1 MVGGAGSGRRPRAGV
16 SPGSTSPL
24 SPPAGPPCLPDDRNV
39 DLLDAVILAELLGMP
54 RSRRVLQP
62 RSGGCGEGDQRALP
76 GPEELLARVDAAGA
90 VLQEELERAARQA
103 VRLLRRAGRQ
113 GVVPLVF
120 GAPDYPPVL
129 AAIPDPP
136 PVLWCRG
143 RPAALEAPAVA
154 IVGSRTGS
162 PYAREVAARL
172 GADLAGRGVA
182 VVSGLA
188 RGVDAA
194 AHRGALDAG
203 GITIAALGCGADVVY
218 PPEHGPLLAQLTGRG
233 AAVSELAPGA
243 PPRPFHFPRRNRII
257 SGLSLA
263 VVVVEASER
272 SGSLIT
278 ARCAAE
284 QGREVMAVPGNVLSG
299 RCRGGHAL
307 IRDGAKVVETAEDI
321 LEEIRPQVG
330 QVRHDRQRG
339 DGGRPPEQPD
349 AAGGLLRWMD
359 PGESYDLDELAG
371 LSGLDRSALSTQV
384 LELELDGR
392 ITRRDGGRFSRS

>member
-1 MVGGAGSGRRPRAGV
+1 
-16 SPGSTSPL
+16 
-24 SPPAGPPCLPDDRNV
+24 
-39 DLLDAVILAELLGMP
+39 MP
-54 RSRRVLQP
+54 RGRRVLQP
-62 RSGGCGEGDQRALP
+62 RGGSRGDGDQRALP
-76 GPEELLARVDAAGA
+76 GPDELLARLDAAGA
-90 VLQEELERAARQA
+90 TLQDELGRAAHRA
-103 VRLLRRAGRQ
+103 VRLLRRAGEH
-113 GVVPLVF
+113 GVAPLVF
-120 GAPDYPPVL
+120 GAPDYPAAL

-143 RPAALEAPAVA
+143 RPAALAAPAVA
-154 IVGSRTGS
+154 IVGSRSGS

-172 GADLAGRGVA
+172 GADLAGCGVA

-194 AHRGALDAG
+194 AHRGALAAG
-203 GITIAALGCGADVVY
+203 GVTIAVLGCGADIVY
-218 PPEHGPLLAQLTGRG
+218 PPEHGPLLAQLAAQG

-307 IRDGAKVVETAEDI
+307 IKDGAKVVETADDI
-321 LEEIRPQVG
+321 VEEIRLQVE
-330 QVRHDRQRG
+330 VRG
-339 DGGRPPEQPD
+339 EGGPRPEEPD
-349 AAGGLLRWMD
+349 EAGCLLRRMD
-359 PGESYDLDELAG
+359 PGESYDLDELAD
-371 LSGLDRSALSTQV
+371 LSGLNRSALATQV
-384 LELELDGR
+384 LELELAGR
-392 ITRRDGGRFSRS
+392 ITRLAGGRFRRS

>member
-1 MVGGAGSGRRPRAGV
+1 M
-16 SPGSTSPL
+16 
-24 SPPAGPPCLPDDRNV
+24 
-39 DLLDAVILAELLGMP
+39 DLLDAVILAELLATP
-54 RSRRVLQP
+54 RGRRVLQP
-62 RSGGCGEGDQRALP
+62 RGASGRDGDQRVLP
-76 GPEELLARVDAAGA
+76 GPDQLLARLDAAGA
-90 VLQEELERAARQA
+90 ALQDELGQAARRA
-103 VRLLRRAGRQ
+103 VRLLRRAGEH
-113 GVVPLVF
+113 GVAPLVF
-120 GAPDYPPVL
+120 GAPDYPAAL

-143 RPAALEAPAVA
+143 RPAVA
-154 IVGSRTGS
+154 IVGSRSGS

-194 AHRGALDAG
+194 AHRGALAAG
-203 GITIAALGCGADVVY
+203 GVTIAVLGCGADIVY
-218 PPEHGPLLAQLTGRG
+218 PPEHGPLLAQLAAQG

-307 IRDGAKVVETAEDI
+307 IKDGAKVVETADDI
-321 LEEIRPQVG
+321 VEEIRPQIG
-330 QVRHDRQRG
+330 ARGEDRP
-339 DGGRPPEQPD
+339 RPEEPD
-349 AAGGLLRWMD
+349 EAGCLLRRMD

-371 LSGLDRSALSTQV
+371 LSGLSRGALATHV
-384 LELELDGR
+384 LELELAGR
-392 ITRRDGGRFSRS
+392 ITRLDGGRFSRS

>member
-1 MVGGAGSGRRPRAGV
+1 
-16 SPGSTSPL
+16 
-24 SPPAGPPCLPDDRNV
+24 
-39 DLLDAVILAELLGMP
+39 MP
-54 RSRRVLQP
+54 RGRRVLQP
-62 RSGGCGEGDQRALP
+62 RGASRGDGDQRVLP
-76 GPEELLARVDAAGA
+76 DPDQLLARLDAAGA
-90 VLQEELERAARQA
+90 ALQDELGQAARRA
-103 VRLLRRAGRQ
+103 VRLLRRAGEH
-113 GVVPLVF
+113 GIAPLVF
-120 GAPDYPPVL
+120 GAPDYPAAL

-143 RPAALEAPAVA
+143 RPASLAAPAVA
-154 IVGSRTGS
+154 IVGARSGS
-162 PYAREVAARL
+162 PYAREVAGRL
-172 GADLAGRGVA
+172 GAGLAARGVA

-194 AHRGALDAG
+194 AHRGALAAG
-203 GITIAALGCGADVVY
+203 GVTIAVLGCGADIIY
-218 PPEHGPLLAQLTGRG
+218 PPEHGPLLAELAARG

-307 IRDGAKVVETAEDI
+307 IKDGAKVVETADDI
-321 LEEIRPQVG
+321 VEEIRLPVG
-330 QVRHDRQRG
+330 VRGGGGPRPEEPDGADR
-339 DGGRPPEQPD
+339 
-349 AAGGLLRWMD
+349 LLRRMD

-371 LSGLDRSALSTQV
+371 LSGLSRSALATRV
-384 LELELDGR
+384 LELELAGR
-392 ITRRDGGRFSRS
+392 ITRLDGGRFSRS

>member
-1 MVGGAGSGRRPRAGV
+1 MPRGRR
-16 SPGSTSPL
+16 
-24 SPPAGPPCLPDDRNV
+24 
-39 DLLDAVILAELLGMP
+39 I
-54 RSRRVLQP
+54 LQP
-62 RSGGCGEGDQRALP
+62 RSASRGEGDQRVLP
-76 GPEELLARVDAAGA
+76 GPDELLARVDAVGPA
-90 VLQEELERAARQA
+90 LQNELGQAARQA
-103 VRLLRRAGRQ
+103 VRRLRRAGQ
-113 GVVPLVF
+113 HGLVPLVF
-120 GAPDYPPVL
+120 GAPGYPPLL

-162 PYAREVAARL
+162 SYAREVAARL
-172 GADLAGRGVA
+172 GADLAARGVA

-188 RGVDAA
+188 RGIDAA
-194 AHRGALDAG
+194 AHRGALAAG
-203 GITIAALGCGADVVY
+203 GVTIAVLGCGADIVY
-218 PPEHGPLLAQLTGRG
+218 PPEHAPLLAQLAAQGG
-233 AAVSELAPGA
+233 AVSEFAPGT

-257 SGLSLA
+257 SGLTLA

-307 IRDGAKVVETAEDI
+307 IKDGAKVVETVDDI

-330 QVRHDRQRG
+330 MRDDAGR
-339 DGGRPPEQPD
+339 RPPQPHE
-349 AAGGLLRWMD
+349 ARGLLRWMD
-359 PGESYDLDELAG
+359 RGESYDLDELAG
-371 LSGLDRSALSTQV
+371 LSGLNRSVLSTQV

-392 ITRRDGGRFSRS
+392 ITRLDGGRFSRS

>member
-1 MVGGAGSGRRPRAGV
+1 MVARRGVGPAAGAGV
-16 SPGSTSPL
+16 SPAATSTRV
-24 SPPAGPPCLPDDRNV
+24 PAGRSARHADKRIV

-54 RSRRVLQP
+54 RGRRILQP
-62 RSGGCGEGDQRALP
+62 RSASPGEGDQRVLP
-76 GPEELLARVDAAGA
+76 GPAELLARVDAAGPA
-90 VLQEELERAARQA
+90 LQNELEQAARRA
-103 VRLLRRAGRQ
+103 VRRLRRAGQ
-113 GVVPLVF
+113 HGVVPLVF
-120 GAPDYPPVL
+120 GKPGYPPLL
-129 AAIPDPP
+129 AAVPDPP

-162 PYAREVAARL
+162 LYARKVAARL

-194 AHRGALDAG
+194 AHRGALAAG
-203 GITIAALGCGADVVY
+203 GVTIAVLGCGADVVY
-218 PPEHGPLLAQLTGRG
+218 PPEHGALLAELAAQG
-233 AAVSELAPGA
+233 AAVSELAPGT

-257 SGLSLA
+257 SGLALA

-307 IRDGAKVVETAEDI
+307 LKDGAKVVETADDI
-321 LEEIRPQVG
+321 LEEIRPRVG
-330 QVRHDRQRG
+330 TRAA
-339 DGGRPPEQPD
+339 GGRRPEQPEE
-349 AAGGLLRWMD
+349 ARGLLRWMD
-359 PGESYDLDELAG
+359 PGESYDLDDLAG
-371 LSGLDRSALSTQV
+371 LSGLDRAALATQV

-392 ITRRDGGRFSRS
+392 ITRRPGGRFSLA

>member
-1 MVGGAGSGRRPRAGV
+1 
-16 SPGSTSPL
+16 
-24 SPPAGPPCLPDDRNV
+24 
-39 DLLDAVILAELLGMP
+39 MP
-54 RSRRVLQP
+54 RGRRVLQP
-62 RSGGCGEGDQRALP
+62 RSASRGEGDQRVLP
-76 GPEELLARVDAAGA
+76 GPDELLARLDAAGA
-90 VLQEELERAARQA
+90 VLQDELGQAARQA
-103 VRLLRRAGRQ
+103 VRLLRRAGQ
-113 GVVPLVF
+113 HGIVPLVF
-120 GAPDYPPVL
+120 GSPGYPPLL

-136 PVLWCRG
+136 PLLWCRG
-143 RPAALEAPAVA
+143 RPAAIEAPAVA
-154 IVGSRTGS
+154 IVGSRTAS

-172 GADLAGRGVA
+172 GADLAARGVA

-194 AHRGALDAG
+194 AHRGALAG
-203 GITIAALGCGADVVY
+203 GGVTTAVLGCGADVVY
-218 PPEHGPLLAQLTGRG
+218 PREHGALLAQLAAQG

-299 RCRGGHAL
+299 RSRGGHAL
-307 IRDGAKVVETAEDI
+307 IKDGAKVVETADDI
-321 LEEIRPQVG
+321 LEEIRPQV
-330 QVRHDRQRG
+330 RMRDE
-339 DGGRPPEQPD
+339 GGRWPEEPD
-349 AAGGLLRWMD
+349 EADCLLRRMD
-359 PGESYDLDELAG
+359 PGETYDLDELAG
-371 LSGLDRSALSTQV
+371 LSGLNRAALSTRV

-392 ITRRDGGRFSRS
+392 ITRLDGGRFGRP

>member
-1 MVGGAGSGRRPRAGV
+1 M
-16 SPGSTSPL
+16 
-24 SPPAGPPCLPDDRNV
+24 
-39 DLLDAVILAELLGMP
+39 DLLDAVILAELLATP
-54 RSRRVLQP
+54 RGRRVLQP
-62 RSGGCGEGDQRALP
+62 RAASRGDDDQRVLP
-76 GPEELLARVDAAGA
+76 GPDQLLARLDAAGA
-90 VLQEELERAARQA
+90 ALQDELGQAARRA
-103 VRLLRRAGRQ
+103 VRLLRRAGEH
-113 GVVPLVF
+113 GVAPLVF
-120 GAPDYPPVL
+120 GAPDYPAVL

-143 RPAALEAPAVA
+143 RPAALAQPAVA
-154 IVGSRTGS
+154 IVGSRSGS

-194 AHRGALDAG
+194 AHRGALAAG
-203 GITIAALGCGADVVY
+203 GVTIAVLGCGADIVY
-218 PPEHGPLLAQLTGRG
+218 PPEHGPLLAQLAAQG

-307 IRDGAKVVETAEDI
+307 IKDGAKVVETADDI
-321 LEEIRPQVG
+321 LEEIRLPVG
-330 QVRHDRQRG
+330 ERG
-339 DGGRPPEQPD
+339 PGGRRPEEPD
-349 AAGGLLRWMD
+349 EAGCLLRRMD

-371 LSGLDRSALSTQV
+371 LSGLDHSALATHV
-384 LELELDGR
+384 LELELAGR
-392 ITRRDGGRFSRS
+392 ITRLDGGRFSRS

>member
-1 MVGGAGSGRRPRAGV
+1 
-16 SPGSTSPL
+16 
-24 SPPAGPPCLPDDRNV
+24 
-39 DLLDAVILAELLGMP
+39 MP
-54 RSRRVLQP
+54 RVRRLLQP
-62 RSGGCGEGDQRALP
+62 RGASRGEGDQRVLP
-76 GPEELLARVDAAGA
+76 GPDELLARVDAAGA
-90 VLQEELERAARQA
+90 ALQDELGQAARQA
-103 VRLLRRAGRQ
+103 VRLLRRAGQ
-113 GVVPLVF
+113 HGIAPLPF
-120 GAPDYPPVL
+120 GAPDYPPLL

-136 PVLWCRG
+136 PLLWCRG

-172 GADLAGRGVA
+172 GGDLAARGVA

-194 AHRGALDAG
+194 AHRGALAAG
-203 GITIAALGCGADVVY
+203 GVTIAVLGCGADVVY
-218 PPEHGPLLAQLTGRG
+218 PPEHRALLEQLAAQG

-299 RCRGGHAL
+299 RSRGGHAL
-307 IRDGAKVVETAEDI
+307 IRDGAKVVETADDI
-321 LEEIRPQVG
+321 LEETSPQIG
-330 QVRHDRQRG
+330 TR
-339 DGGRPPEQPD
+339 D
-349 AAGGLLRWMD
+349 AAGRRPEAAEEAGSLLRWMD

-371 LSGLDRSALSTQV
+371 LSGLSRSALSTRV

-392 ITRRDGGRFSRS
+392 ITRLAGGRFSRS